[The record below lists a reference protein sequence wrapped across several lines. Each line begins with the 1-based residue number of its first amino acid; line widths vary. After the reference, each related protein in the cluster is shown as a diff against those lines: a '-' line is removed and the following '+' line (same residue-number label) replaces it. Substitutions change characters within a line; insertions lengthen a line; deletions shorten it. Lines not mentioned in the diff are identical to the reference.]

1 MINGKD
7 DLVGTTCRIAC
18 AKIAGL
24 LFYGW
29 SRPIYTSQFGVETAK
44 EIMKQYTIRI
54 KTRAKVGISSEFSPE
69 KPERFCKKK
78 QESR

>member
-1 MINGKD
+1 MPTTGHQVAKMINGKD
-7 DLVGTTCRIAC
+7 DLVGTTCRIDC

-29 SRPIYTSQFGVETAK
+29 RRPIYTSQFGVETAK

-54 KTRAKVGISSEFSPE
+54 KIRAKVEISSEFSPD
-69 KPERFCKKK
+69 
-78 QESR
+78 